1 LNEQKLLEDFIA
13 VFKVCGLQKLVDAAA
28 KVSEAEG
35 LAFDPDTFVRSL
47 AHDCVE
53 VVHIKGLFLDMHP
66 LAELAAQ
73 TKLEKSVT
81 YEHEGSQVAMTM
93 PYGASS
99 LLTELYKKLMGLII
113 ADKTDKLTLESA
125 KEGLKDLTVW
135 AELLWDYLEAKTD
148 ESNKQAESSRSDS

>member
-1 LNEQKLLEDFIA
+1 MAEQKLLEDFTA
-13 VFKVCGLQKLVDAAA
+13 VFKACGLQKLVDAAA

-35 LAFDPDTFVRSL
+35 LAFDPDTFVLSL

-53 VVHIKGLFLDMHP
+53 LVRIEGLLFDRAVCTLHP
-66 LAELAAQ
+66 LAKLAAQ
-73 TKLEKSVT
+73 TKLERSVQ
-81 YEHEGSQVAMTM
+81 YEHEGVQVAMNM

-113 ADKTDKLTLESA
+113 ADKTGKLTLESA

-135 AELLWDYLEAKTD
+135 AELLWDYLEAK
-148 ESNKQAESSRSDS
+148 K